1 MQSCRSLCI
10 TFLASWTLGV
20 ACATSPSSSGVPP
33 ARPHSAVSES
43 ELAPVGDLTAY
54 DALRRLRP
62 AFLRS
67 RDVSTPSHS
76 PVAVTVFVNG
86 DRTYGVDA
94 LKNLLSRTVREIR
107 FYEPAEANVRFG
119 TGNNGGAILVTLK

>member
-1 MQSCRSLCI
+1 MQSCRSFCFTLLATW
-10 TFLASWTLGV
+10 TFAV
-20 ACATSPSSSGVPP
+20 ACATSPSSSTPP
-33 ARPHSAVSES
+33 ARPHSTVSES

-62 AFLRS
+62 GFLRS
-67 RDVSTPSHS
+67 RDVSTPSHA

-86 DRTYGVDA
+86 DRTFGVDA
-94 LKNLLSRTVREIR
+94 LRNLLSRSVREIR